1 LGKPST
7 EVSSS
12 VRNSWED
19 CLTFVAVDS
28 AEQREAA
35 RSLIAE
41 YLGWIAEIA
50 GAQYGLTFDVHAMD
64 RSDVEDAH
72 KFFPPTGRFYLVEHD
87 GAYVGVG
94 CLKQLSPRVAELQR
108 MYVQPHA
115 RGIGAGRAL
124 LTRLL
129 DDARAIGYQRVRLE
143 SLKALTPAHQLYR
156 SAGFRDV
163 DPYPDNSMKD
173 YQSADALDAYR
184 RSAVFMELDLR

>member
-1 LGKPST
+1 VAGGGRPDHPAAI
-7 EVSSS
+7 V
-12 VRNSWED
+12 
-19 CLTFVAVDS
+19 TFVAVDS
-28 AEQREAA
+28 ADQREAA

-50 GAQYGLTFDVHAMD
+50 GEQYGLTFDIDAMVH
-64 RSDVEDAH
+64 SDVEDPH

-87 GAYVGVG
+87 GRYVGVG
-94 CLKQLSPRVAELQR
+94 CLKQLSPQVAELQR

-124 LTRLL
+124 LMRLL
-129 DDARAIGYQRVRLE
+129 HEARAMGYQRVRLE

-156 SAGFRDV
+156 SVGFRDV

-173 YQSADALDAYR
+173 YQSTDALDAYR